1 MDDSYPPP
9 SYPSAASAAPVSGRD
24 LGRILRRRWP
34 VALLTFTAATGGAL
48 YLTAQMPRTYKAE
61 ARVLVDNPNR
71 GVLPENLLGLLTTGN
86 GAALE
91 TELEILRSR
100 PVMSEVKRKTNSPFP
115 VEDLRNQFT
124 LGAAPGG
131 QIVSIVAQAPT
142 AEESARLAN
151 TLMYVYMANSQ
162 KRRERTAVGADA
174 RLRREEALR
183 KKEQEKAEAAVR
195 AFMARLGTSN
205 PGELFNAKASQVT
218 GLRTGLDSQ
227 RLALKTEKTRL
238 AKITEQLKF
247 VPRTIVTGWTN
258 QKNPVIDEYKKKLAD
273 LARERAVLL
282 QNYTPEAP
290 EVQALDDQ
298 IKANVAGI
306 EQAYKD
312 KFSTGSEGVARNG
325 DYSNLISSQIGSQTT
340 ITVQENSIR
349 ETESL
354 LKAREAEQKSLA
366 ALSNTY
372 DDLIQKQATAR
383 ANYQQ
388 MRKGRID
395 IQIRQGTAE
404 PGVTP
409 LEPAVAPRLPVSPK
423 PLLNLLLSLFLGGFL
438 ALVTALWTEY
448 LATAGKRR
456 PEETLLEG
464 LPRVAGVPVLAS
476 VPVHALPA
484 PAGPDNGGLPALAPT
499 GAAALLAED
508 ALREL
513 GYCLTHLR
521 SNAPNAPAPVVLLA
535 ATRSGD
541 ESASAVVAQLAAT
554 LVRDGLRV
562 TIVDAD
568 RARPRLNR
576 VFGKPDAPGL
586 ADVLAGRMRARD
598 ILHVGADGNLRF
610 LAAGEANGAAA
621 PATERGLRAVFADL
635 SHDTDL
641 LLVNGPSVFSVPAIA
656 PLQRASDGVVLVT
669 APNAPP
675 AESVARARRLLTNG
689 YQPHIVGVV
698 VGETGTAVAA
708 DETAQEIRG

>member
-1 MDDSYPPP
+1 MLDDSYPSPYPP
-9 SYPSAASAAPVSGRD
+9 ATPVTGSD
-24 LGRILRRRWP
+24 FGRILRRRWP
-34 VALLTFTAATGGAL
+34 VALLTFVAATGGAL
-48 YLTAQMPRTYKAE
+48 YLTAQMPRTYRAE

-71 GVLPENLLGLLTTGN
+71 GALPDNLLGLLTMGN

-100 PVMSEVKRKTNSPFP
+100 PVMSEVKRKTNSPLV
-115 VEDLRNQFT
+115 VEDLRSQFT
-124 LGAAPGG
+124 LGTAPGG
-131 QIVSIVAQAPT
+131 QIVSIAAQAPT
-142 AEESARLAN
+142 AEEAARLAN

-162 KRRERTAVGADA
+162 KRRERTAEQADA
-174 RLRREEALR
+174 RLRREERLQKSA
-183 KKEQEKAEAAVR
+183 KEKAEAAVR
-195 AFMARLGTSN
+195 AFMAGMGTSN
-205 PGELFNAKASQVT
+205 PGELFNAKATQVT
-218 GLRTGLDSQ
+218 NLRTGLDSQ
-227 RLALKTEKTRL
+227 RLALGTERTRL
-238 AKITEQLKF
+238 AKVTQQLRF

-258 QKNPVIDEYKKKLAD
+258 QKNPVIDEYNKKIAD
-273 LARERAVLL
+273 LIHDRAVLL
-282 QNYTPEAP
+282 ENYTPESP
-290 EVQALDDQ
+290 EVQAKDAD
-298 IKANVAGI
+298 IKASEAGI
-306 EQAYKD
+306 RDALKNR
-312 KFSTGSEGVARNG
+312 FSTGSEGISRNG
-325 DYSNLISSQIGSQTT
+325 DYSNLISTQIASQTT
-340 ITVQENSIR
+340 IAAQENNIR
-349 ETESL
+349 QSEAL
-354 LKAREAEQKSLA
+354 LREREAEQKTLA
-366 ALSNTY
+366 VRANAY

-395 IQIRQGTAE
+395 IQVRGGIAE
-404 PGVTP
+404 PAVTP
-409 LEPAVAPRLPVSPK
+409 LESALPPRFPVSPK

-448 LATAGKRR
+448 LAMAGKRR
-456 PEETLLEG
+456 PEETLLRE

-476 VPVHALPA
+476 IPVHALPA
-484 PAGPDNGGLPALAPT
+484 PVGPDNNGLPAVAAD
-499 GAAALLAED
+499 GSAAALLTED

-521 SNAPNAPAPVVLLA
+521 APGRANAPAPVVLLA

-541 ESASAVVAQLAAT
+541 DSASAVVAQLAAT

-586 ADVLAGRMRARD
+586 ANVLAGSVRARD
-598 ILHVGADGNLRF
+598 VLHVGAGGSLRF
-610 LAAGEANGAAA
+610 LAAGEADGGAA

-635 SHDTDL
+635 REDTDL

-698 VGETGTAVAA
+698 VGETGTAFDA